1 MNDIRTRAD
10 ALIAAGRPAEARTAA
25 REALDESGPDAG
37 LFLALARAHMAE
49 DDDDH
54 DDAAE
59 RVFREG
65 LDAFPDDVGLLG
77 GYAGLCAR
85 TDGFERP
92 GRRAR
97 GEEVLARLREVAP
110 NSPELLRAE
119 SAGSSVAAD
128 EKDGASVRRMQSF
141 DAARALA
148 DAPSPEAAAA
158 QAARWAA
165 AAPHD
170 RRLAVLAET
179 TAALAAPGR
188 ARLRFL
194 LLRRLEYRFT
204 AVLLLALLVILRLT
218 VLPGIPFGVTAG
230 AGLLLQLPFLN
241 LRKLL
246 RAARDRA
253 ALRMTEAAASP
264 ETGSGPESKVGP
276 VPEAGP
282 ESDPGAG
289 PGPEPEAGDEAGS
302 PAGVG
307 GFGAPELP
315 PVPRVTRREY
325 AFAGA
330 GAVLLLLVGGAAYA
344 SSVAYPRY
352 DVVAHDE
359 YRGLTGY
366 DLREEYDPFRSVPG
380 FTPERSAARV
390 YVEEDAARD
399 APAEYLVAVAAGDFH
414 ETRES
419 HVRDAGTMAAL
430 VGPLSAANEVWEA
443 GAGPYGG
450 WMQCVRYTEASSGT
464 PRSVCLWADKGSFG
478 LAAFTAEGMD
488 RAEVEATARS
498 VGADFLR
505 PAAD

>member
-25 REALDESGPDAG
+25 REALDENGPDAG

-148 DAPSPEAAAA
+148 DAPSPEAAAT

-165 AAPHD
+165 VAPHD

-179 TAALAAPGR
+179 AAALAAPGR

-253 ALRMTEAAASP
+253 ALRMTEAAAEP
-264 ETGSGPESKVGP
+264 EPE
-276 VPEAGP
+276 
-282 ESDPGAG
+282 PGAG
-289 PGPEPEAGDEAGS
+289 PGPEVGAGDEAGS
-302 PAGVG
+302 PAGAG

-464 PRSVCLWADKGSFG
+464 PRGVCLWADKGSFG

>member
-25 REALDESGPDAG
+25 REALDENGPDAG

-97 GEEVLARLREVAP
+97 GEEVLARLREIAP

-158 QAARWAA
+158 RAARWAA

-179 TAALAAPGR
+179 TAALAAPGHAR
-188 ARLRFL
+188 ARFL

-204 AVLLLALLVILRLT
+204 AGLLLALLVILRLT
-218 VLPGIPFGVTAG
+218 VLPGIPFGVAAG
-230 AGLLLQLPFLN
+230 AGLLLQLPFLS

-253 ALRMTEAAASP
+253 ALRMTEAVA
-264 ETGSGPESKVGP
+264 E
-276 VPEAGP
+276 
-282 ESDPGAG
+282 
-289 PGPEPEAGDEAGS
+289 PEPEPEDEGGS
-302 PAGVG
+302 PAGAG

-414 ETRES
+414 ETREA
-419 HVRDAGTMAAL
+419 HVRDAETMAAL
-430 VGPLSAANEVWEA
+430 VGPLTATNEVWEA

-450 WMQCVRYTEASSGT
+450 WMQCARYTEASSGT
-464 PRSVCLWADKGSFG
+464 LRSVCLWADKGSFG
-478 LAAFTAEGMD
+478 LAAFTAGDMD

-505 PAAD
+505 PAAG

>member
-25 REALDESGPDAG
+25 REALDENGPDAG

-77 GYAGLCAR
+77 GYAVLCAR

-97 GEEVLARLREVAP
+97 GEEVLARLREIAP

-218 VLPGIPFGVTAG
+218 VLPGIPFGVAAG
-230 AGLLLQLPFLN
+230 AGLLPHLPFLG

-253 ALRMTEAAASP
+253 ALRMTEA
-264 ETGSGPESKVGP
+264 V
-276 VPEAGP
+276 AGP
-282 ESDPGAG
+282 GTGAEPGAG
-289 PGPEPEAGDEAGS
+289 PGPEPVAGDGAGS
-302 PAGVG
+302 SAGAV

-330 GAVLLLLVGGAAYA
+330 GAALLLLVGGAAYA

-366 DLREEYDPFRSVPG
+366 ELRAKYDPFRNMRG
-380 FTPERSAARV
+380 RTPARSAAWV
-390 YVEEDAARD
+390 YVGKDAARN

-414 ETRES
+414 DIRES
-419 HVRDAGTMAAL
+419 DVRDARTMEAL
-430 VGPLSAANEVWEA
+430 VGPLSATNEVWAA

-450 WMQCVRYTEASSGT
+450 WMQCARYTEPSSGT
-464 PRSVCLWADKGSFG
+464 RRSLCAWADRGSFG
-478 LAAFTAEGMD
+478 LVALTAGDGD
-488 RAEVEATARS
+488 RAEVEAAARS

-505 PAAD
+505 PAAG